1 MSRQLGGQSLGS
13 FALAAGGQIVLPFYP
28 MPDGHVDVMYL
39 TIGFSAKSSAAAF
52 AAVVSTGTSAASEGT
67 DDLDL
72 ILNALFPGH
81 SMYYD
86 ASTDMFVNHS
96 SAQARTLLGLTQ
108 VRDFAGNFTNG
119 VSIPISSGSATA
131 FNVVIAIPISL
142 RRMFAHGK
150 IFGQG
155 SARLKTGRYQ
165 LLVGASLSP
174 SVVLANG
181 TAAISAV
188 TATMYVKN
196 GIGTPGDIGPTLN
209 CTRVLSQPTVPLLD
223 SQIRLALLDILPAGT
238 NATTAYNINDLL
250 LVTPAVLQA
259 EYQDNQFVLGNAF
272 DVTARCTPLLWTP
285 YDRNLLDFTAVTQ
298 QKNFV
303 QATSG
308 VTSISYY
315 DITMRPTTSAVAT
328 HVATQ
333 IGGGG
338 SVALSHPSPLPPG
351 TQIPSGLAAL
361 FPTRISSGAQAPAGS
376 TKAAAPTA
384 AGNAANAKTSAM
396 QRVQSL
402 LKLGN

>member
-13 FALAAGGQIVLPFYP
+13 FALAAGGQVVLPFYP
-28 MPDGHVDVMYL
+28 MPDGHIATMYL
-39 TIGFSAKSSAAAF
+39 TIGFSAKSSGAAF
-52 AAVVSTGTSAASEGT
+52 TAVVSTGSSAASEGT

-72 ILNALFPGH
+72 LLNALFPGH

-119 VSIPISSGSATA
+119 VSIPISSGGATA

-142 RRMFAHGK
+142 QRMFAHGK

-155 SARLKTGRYQ
+155 SARMKTGRYQ
-165 LLVGASLSP
+165 LLCGASLTP

-181 TAAISAV
+181 TAVLSVV

-196 GIGTPGDIGPTLN
+196 SIGDPGDIGPTFN
-209 CTRVLSQPTVPLLD
+209 STRVLSQPTVPLLD

-238 NATTAYNINDLL
+238 NATTSYNINDLL

-259 EYQDNQFVLGNAF
+259 EYQDNQFVLGGAF

-298 QKNFV
+298 QKNYV

-328 HVATQ
+328 AVATHV
-333 IGGGG
+333 GGGG

-351 TQIPSGLAAL
+351 TAIPSGLSAL
-361 FPTRISSGAQAPAGS
+361 FPTRISSGARAPSGS
-376 TKAAAPTA
+376 APSTPAAAGA
-384 AGNAANAKTSAM
+384 AANTKTSAM
-396 QRVQSL
+396 ARVQQL
-402 LKLGN
+402 LKMGN